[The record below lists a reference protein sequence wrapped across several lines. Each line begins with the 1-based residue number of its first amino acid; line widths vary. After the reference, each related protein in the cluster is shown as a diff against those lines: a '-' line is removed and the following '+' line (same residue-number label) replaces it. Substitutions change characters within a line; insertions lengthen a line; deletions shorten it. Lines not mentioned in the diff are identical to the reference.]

1 MSISCCWFLL
11 PCQAIQQKMALK
23 NSNFKS
29 CWESISTFFASD
41 AAFKED
47 ISDNM
52 TDMWDVNAETVK
64 SWFDAAA
71 YQSFDVKAFLTL
83 LLKFRKEYYEEGP
96 NKELWEVKYDS
107 GGQTKSSPTPTM
119 RHS

>member
-1 MSISCCWFLL
+1 MLL
-11 PCQAIQQKMALK
+11 VLIALPSNTAKMALK
-23 NSNFKS
+23 KSNFKS

-41 AAFKED
+41 AVFKED

-71 YQSFDVKAFLTL
+71 YQSFD
-83 LLKFRKEYYEEGP
+83 
-96 NKELWEVKYDS
+96 
-107 GGQTKSSPTPTM
+107 
-119 RHS
+119 